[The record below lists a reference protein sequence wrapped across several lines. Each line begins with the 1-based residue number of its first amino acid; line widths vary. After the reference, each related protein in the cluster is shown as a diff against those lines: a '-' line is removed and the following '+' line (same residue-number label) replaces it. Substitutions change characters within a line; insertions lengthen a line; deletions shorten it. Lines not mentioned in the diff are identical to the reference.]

1 MEANNVESYGTELE
15 KLSCN
20 CGCVGKCMATEAEQL
35 RAQAT
40 RLFARAIQ
48 ARDQGRFDLAEV
60 LTAAAERSL
69 ENAAALEAAALVTVP
84 QAGQQPVAQQQQQIQ
99 PDKEEPGT
107 EAKLPDERKP

>member
-1 MEANNVESYGTELE
+1 
-15 KLSCN
+15 
-20 CGCVGKCMATEAEQL
+20 MATEAEQL

-48 ARDQGRFDLAEV
+48 ARDQGRFDISEV

-69 ENAAALEAAALVTVP
+69 ENDAALYAGALVTVP
-84 QAGQQPVAQQQQQIQ
+84 QAGQQPVAQQQQQQIQ